1 MEGSRNM
8 VKNAKTNEEFD
19 AAVASGRV
27 LGDFWATWC
36 GPCMMM
42 GERIEKEIV
51 PSMPWLDIVKV
62 NVDEAPELAARFG
75 VMSIPFL
82 ACYVDGAKKADF
94 TGVTPAEEIAA
105 AFAQK

>member
-1 MEGSRNM
+1 M
-8 VKNAKTNEEFD
+8 VKNVQTKAEFD

-27 LGDFWATWC
+27 LVDFWATWC

-42 GERIEKEIV
+42 GEVVEKEIA
-51 PSMPWLDIVKV
+51 PSMPWLDVVKV
-62 NVDEAPELAARFG
+62 NVDEAPELAAAFG

-82 ACYVDGAKKADF
+82 MCFVDGVKKADF

-105 AFAQK
+105 AFRQA

>member
-1 MEGSRNM
+1 M
-8 VKNAKTNEEFD
+8 VKNVKTKEEFD

-27 LGDFWATWC
+27 LVDFWATWC

-42 GERIEKEIV
+42 GERIEKEIL
-51 PSMPWLDIVKV
+51 PSMPWLVVVKV
-62 NVDEAPELAARFG
+62 NVDEAPELAAAFG

-82 ACYVDGAKKADF
+82 LCFVDGEKKADF

-105 AFAQK
+105 AFASK

>member
-1 MEGSRNM
+1 
-8 VKNAKTNEEFD
+8 
-19 AAVASGRV
+19 
-27 LGDFWATWC
+27 
-36 GPCMMM
+36 
-42 GERIEKEIV
+42 
-51 PSMPWLDIVKV
+51 VKV

-82 ACYVDGAKKADF
+82 ACYVDGEKKADF